1 MTPRSLLIA
10 GAWRAQVHWVETRL
24 GGSFVIR
31 VLQLYSLV
39 DRFCLGGSRRG
50 FLPSSLVSSSIIR
63 LGVILCLH
71 LFSLLFNLSFYC

>member
-1 MTPRSLLIA
+1 MEWI
-10 GAWRAQVHWVETRL
+10 RL

-39 DRFCLGGSRRG
+39 DQFQLGGSLRG
-50 FLPSSLVSSSIIR
+50 FLPSFSISSLITC

-71 LFSLLFNLSFYC
+71 LSSLLLNFPFIVNNG